1 MEKRFDLVLFDMGGV
16 IGEIDRDALVDAA
29 AKAGVDPRPGLGFW
43 RSAYD
48 AGTDDD
54 RPFHRA
60 ERGEIEISEFLSLAE
75 AAAPG
80 ASFLL
85 DPESP
90 GHLMRFIS
98 PSAGWS
104 QFAEAARTVGIRIG
118 ALTNTMDG
126 LAGVDVMRVNPSMY
140 SHVQGLFGDDI
151 LESHV
156 LRQRKPN
163 QAAFIA
169 ATDYFDVSADRVL
182 FIDDETGNCR
192 GAEAVGMVAVHA
204 EATGAQQAA
213 RHLLFQ

>member
-16 IGEIDRDALVDAA
+16 IGEIDRNAFVDAA
-29 AKAGVDPRPGLGFW
+29 AKAGVDPRPALGFW

-48 AGTDDD
+48 TGTDDD
-54 RPFHRA
+54 HPAHRA
-60 ERGEIEISEFLSLAE
+60 ERGEIAISEFLSLAE
-75 AAAPG
+75 AA
-80 ASFLL
+80 
-85 DPESP
+85 
-90 GHLMRFIS
+90 
-98 PSAGWS
+98 
-104 QFAEAARTVGIRIG
+104 RTEGIRIG

-126 LAGVDVMRVNPSMY
+126 LAGVDVMRVNPNMY
-140 SHVQGLFGDDI
+140 AHVQGVFGDDI

-169 ATDYFDVSADRVL
+169 ATDYFDVSPDRVL
-182 FIDDETGNCR
+182 FIDDEAGNCR

-204 EATGAQQAA
+204 EAPGAQQAA

>member
-1 MEKRFDLVLFDMGGV
+1 MVTVRRSSE
-16 IGEIDRDALVDAA
+16 DR
-29 AKAGVDPRPGLGFW
+29 GDP
-43 RSAYD
+43 
-48 AGTDDD
+48 D
-54 RPFHRA
+54 R
-60 ERGEIEISEFLSLAE
+60 
-75 AAAPG
+75 
-80 ASFLL
+80 
-85 DPESP
+85 
-90 GHLMRFIS
+90 
-98 PSAGWS
+98 
-104 QFAEAARTVGIRIG
+104 

-140 SHVQGLFGDDI
+140 SHVQGLVGDDI

-169 ATDYFDVSADRVL
+169 AADYFDVSADRVL

-204 EATGAQQAA
+204 EANGAQQAA